1 MIKLKS
7 KIIQFRLIFKTQNTM
22 KKIFVL
28 GGILAVIL
36 FPLIMLAQTDSAG
49 VTSADGNTGAFKI
62 LSLDWAKVY
71 AIFVVLGIAFE
82 AIVRLFP
89 TAQSYSGVRF
99 VLLVLDDYFPDVKKG
114 GQKFMGDGTKL

>member
-82 AIVRLFP
+82 AIIRLFP